1 MLTHSLVVLAAAFQP
16 AVLQGFQIDAIP
28 YGVRAAG
35 IVMIDVGV
43 DAQGMAGDSRVL
55 QDVAPFTGLIQ
66 NPLPGWKFQPATQD
80 GTAVAS
86 RVLVVGV
93 YRPAMLEFAAPSTPQ
108 LPAPDPQSAV
118 PIPTGISIAPYPPNA
133 MNDAA
138 VMVEVQLD
146 DQGAV
151 QDARAL
157 DGAAPFSDSALTA
170 ARQWTF
176 QPARRNGVGVPARVY
191 MFFSFRQPY

>member
-1 MLTHSLVVLAAAFQP
+1 MIGYSLVVLAAAFQP
-16 AVLQGFQIDAIP
+16 AALLGFQIDGIP

-35 IVMIDVGV
+35 VVMIDVGV
-43 DAQGMAGDSRVL
+43 DAQGMAGDSKIL

-66 NPLPGWKFQPATQD
+66 NRLPGWKFQPASQD
-80 GTAVAS
+80 GTAVPS
-86 RVLVVGV
+86 RVLVIGV
-93 YRPAMLEFAAPSTPQ
+93 FRPAMLNFPAPPKPR

-118 PIPTGISIAPYPPNA
+118 PIPTGISVPPYPPNA
-133 MNDAA
+133 MNDAG

-151 QDARAL
+151 QDARVL
-157 DGAAPFSDSALTA
+157 DGIAPFSDISMTT

-176 QPARRNGVGVPARVY
+176 QPARRNGRGVPARVY
-191 MFFSFRQPY
+191 MFFSFRQPF